1 MYLMGRVTL
10 VLFMMG
16 TLGSEALAGE
26 CPTLIASIDVYDP
39 LMKEAIDDEP
49 EDLPKE
55 LHRYG
60 RALASSDT
68 AQAARIQGQIE
79 KAFAAMQ
86 SIDPP
91 IEVSKVHSGL
101 VDYYRAG
108 VAVIAARKL
117 DDQAAQ
123 HAAEIETFVGLKQY
137 FVNVRDVFA
146 EHGCGEGE
154 VEAINQ
160 HYLPR
165 LDQHIEAMRNGAPV
179 PARY

>member
-1 MYLMGRVTL
+1 MNLIGRVTL

-16 TLGSEALAGE
+16 TLVSEALAGE
-26 CPTLIASIDVYDP
+26 CPALMASVDVYDR
-39 LMKEAIDDEP
+39 LMSEAIDDEP

-60 RALASSDT
+60 RALASGDT
-68 AQAARIQGQIE
+68 AQAARIRGKIE

-86 SIDPP
+86 SVKPP
-91 IEVSKVHSGL
+91 IEVSKLHSGL
-101 VDYYRAG
+101 VDYYGAG
-108 VAVIAARKL
+108 VAVIAAREQ

-154 VEAINQ
+154 VEAINE

-165 LDQHIEAMRNGAPV
+165 LDQHIEAMRNGAPA